1 MNPDNGEIEE
11 VEEPSGEESDDMDE
25 DGELDLT
32 EFDEPTG
39 PPLTTDPETGTTTTR
54 HKPIIVTKFKRLSP
68 KADPQRKSYN
78 FLLNMILI
86 LVLLLLLLI
95 CFFVWFKYRHDKDAS
110 QVVG

>member
-1 MNPDNGEIEE
+1 VNPDNGEIEE

-78 FLLNMILI
+78 FLLNMIFI
-86 LVLLLLLLI
+86 LVLLLFLLI